1 MDKVSELQRK
11 LSVIRA
17 YVLGTLTVAIMLA
30 GGCAFS
36 KITELNKR
44 LDKIEPLGNQLV
56 EQLTAFNHTFERAVD
71 LLEGNEADPGKIDE
85 VLEEARKLRHT
96 ITDSEDT
103 LREFLGMPP
112 KEREEDED
120 E

>member
-11 LSVIRA
+11 LTTLRA

-36 KITELNKR
+36 KIDALNRK
-44 LDKIEPLGNQLV
+44 LDKIEPIGKELVKQLA
-56 EQLTAFNHTFERAVD
+56 TFNRTFERAVD
-71 LLEGNEADPGKIDE
+71 LIEGDEADPGKIDE

-103 LREFLGMPP
+103 LREFLGMTP
-112 KEREEDED
+112 KEREDDED